1 MDDEDDENNRGL
13 WVALV
18 VLGVVAWLLRGGGG
32 SSGGGETHVRVVG
45 AECTVNGAAV
55 DCAVVPERVRS
66 PVIVHASRGSQGVVE
81 DLLAGLE
88 TAGITFTVV
97 G

>member
-1 MDDEDDENNRGL
+1 MDDEDDESNRGL
-13 WVALV
+13 WVALAV
-18 VLGVVAWLLRGGGG
+18 VLGIAWLLRGGGG
-32 SSGGGETHVRVVG
+32 SSGGETHVRVEG

-55 DCAVVPERVRS
+55 DCAAVPERVRS
-66 PVIVHASRGSQGVVE
+66 PVIVHASRGSQGVVD
-81 DLLAGLE
+81 DLIAGLE